1 MLDVFPPVA
10 EERSLLREVELL
22 VSIPLDPSFARING
36 LPPHFNELASLVEE
50 RLA

>member
-1 MLDVFPPVA
+1 VA

-36 LPPHFNELASLVEE
+36 LPPQFDELARRVEE
-50 RLA
+50 GLA